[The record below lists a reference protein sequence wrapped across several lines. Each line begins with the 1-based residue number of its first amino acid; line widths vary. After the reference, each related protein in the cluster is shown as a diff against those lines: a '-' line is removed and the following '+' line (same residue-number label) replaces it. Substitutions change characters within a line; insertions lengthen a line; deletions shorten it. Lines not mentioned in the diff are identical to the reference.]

1 MALVNHA
8 TKEINAKIVYYGP
21 EKSGKATSLR
31 YVHARIRPSLRSE
44 LKSIPASGSPLL
56 FFDFTPFE
64 HLVFGGY
71 RIRFHLYTLQG
82 PVANPAAWKMT
93 LKGADG
99 LVMVMDATPG
109 RYQAALQS
117 LTQLRDFLD
126 NYGMGL
132 DDIPAVLQLNKADLS
147 GELVAEVAARGLGLK
162 GCRVLTTNALTGAG
176 VLETLSALSPLVM
189 GRIGER
195 DDLPRLR
202 GAEAPSAE
210 SGIPTDTAP
219 ERAADDAGA
228 VDAGP
233 RGDESAHHLAAVAPP
248 GQMVGQVSVS
258 QDGVRVEAGTVVI
271 PLEVSS
277 SQGIQRLTVTVVVA
291 PAP

>member
-64 HLVFGGY
+64 HLVFDGY

-99 LVMVMDATPG
+99 LVIVMDATPG

-132 DDIPAVLQLNKADLS
+132 DDLPAVLQLNKADLS
-147 GELVAEVAARGLGLK
+147 GELVADVAARGLGLK
-162 GCRVLTTNALTGAG
+162 GCRVVPTNALTGAG

-195 DDLPRLR
+195 DDLPRQR
-202 GAEAPSAE
+202 GTETPSAE
-210 SGIPTDTAP
+210 SGIPADTAL
-219 ERAADDAGA
+219 ERAVDDTGS
-228 VDAGP
+228 G
-233 RGDESAHHLAAVAPP
+233 GGESAPHLAAAAPP
-248 GQMVGQVSVS
+248 GQVVAQVSMTR
-258 QDGVRVEAGTVVI
+258 DGVRVEAGTVVI

-277 SQGIQRLTVTVVVA
+277 SQGVQRLTVTVMVA